1 MRVHSLYSGVGVGAG
16 IRGSPK
22 TGRQE
27 ISSRHFPMTRLTA
40 SFFLLF
46 LSSLRRGGEEEFLC
60 GRRRSIRDFRYD
72 LSISIVLYRTERYA
86 LFVRF
91 FLSSNKTAT

>member
-46 LSSLRRGGEEEFLC
+46 LSSLRRRGSYRRILTWEEEEEYSRFSI
-60 GRRRSIRDFRYD
+60 RSFYIDRSISNGEIRVVC
-72 LSISIVLYRTERYA
+72 S
-86 LFVRF
+86 
-91 FLSSNKTAT
+91 FLSFV